1 MSFGGVAHAATV
13 TLGPGT
19 WVASTIG
26 LNEINQSETIIG
38 AGKGV
43 TILVGPINIGG
54 PINVGISDLTI
65 QDNDIGLGNDG
76 ASVTLTN
83 VDIRAVDAVQFDGGQ
98 LSISNAKLVGRGPGD
113 PCCPFGNGTG
123 VWDDNGGLGGGQ
135 LTLSQVSISGFSFGI
150 RPQSTNPESFSNVT
164 VGPGNTLADC
174 SQPVGANAVVSNSTD
189 TDGSCGFTAAVV
201 GNTPPGTNVQ
211 VSPVDATTGGQPV
224 TVSFANGT
232 TPGTTTVV
240 SSPTGPLPPTGF
252 SIASAYY
259 TVSTTAVFDTAVV
272 CITDP
277 SVWAGPPPP
286 PVSVLLH
293 YSNSLPPGVDVT
305 ASGYPIG
312 TTICSIPL
320 TSLSPFVIAVP
331 APVATAQTITF
342 GPLAPMT
349 LGDLPFSVSATATSG
364 LTVSFAASGA
374 CTVNGNLVTITGAGS
389 CTITASQAGNTN
401 YSPAASVSQTFTVV
415 VARPPFIIPAG
426 STASF
431 TNAQFSACNS
441 LSWGYQ
447 LNGDPNQIQ
456 ATKPAVCSTAAAGL
470 DVTIGPF
477 ATSRTLRVFLTD
489 NSCFITYYSDG
500 TPVDHVIV
508 SGSNP
513 YTLRFADAGYAPDGC
528 LVKTTTDTNFTGF
541 NFTVDLAIKQVTTLT
556 VNNSTGDFNDSA
568 TLSGTLQDSNGI
580 PIVGAT
586 VTFTVSGQ
594 SCSGVTGATG
604 SASCAITPNEA
615 AGSYTITGSYAGS
628 ASFLPASGTGTL
640 VVTLEETT
648 LMYTGPK
655 NIPNGSPTTL
665 SAVLLEDGVTPIAGR
680 TVTLTL
686 GSGATAQS
694 CTGVTDAAGVA
705 SCTIA
710 SVNQPGGPGT
720 ATASFAGDA
729 FYRPATDTKT
739 ILNFSFLA
747 TGSFVIGDNGTRSW
761 SVNTVTFW
769 GAQWAKD
776 NSLSGGSAP
785 HSFKGFAENPTPP
798 SCGTAWSADPG
809 NSTPPP
815 DGPLPAYM
823 AVIVTSS
830 AAQSGSTISG
840 NIVEIV
846 IVKTNPGYAPNPGHA
861 GTGTVVAVVVVC

>member
-1 MSFGGVAHAATV
+1 MSFGGVAHAATLILPAGTFDATALGV
-13 TLGPGT
+13 NDIFQNETISGAGPG
-19 WVASTIG
+19 A
-26 LNEINQSETIIG
+26 
-38 AGKGV
+38 
-43 TILVGPINIGG
+43 TILVGDINIAGLS
-54 PINVGISDLTI
+54 INVAISDLTI
-65 QDNDIGLGNDG
+65 QSNNFGVALDEG
-76 ASVTLTN
+76 SVTLNN
-83 VDIRAVDAVQFDGGQ
+83 VDIVMSGGPQEAVVLSSGQ
-98 LSISNAKLVGRGPGD
+98 ISISNSKLVGPGPGVNSRD
-113 PCCPFGNGTG
+113 TG
-123 VWDDNGGLGGGQ
+123 VLDDNGGLAPGQ
-135 LTLSQVSISGFSFGI
+135 LTLSQVSISGFRYGI
-150 RPQSTNPESFSNVT
+150 SPQSSNPNSPESFSNVT
-164 VGPGNTLADC
+164 VSGNFTNDC
-174 SQPVGANAVVSNSTD
+174 TQQVGANAVVSNSTD
-189 TDGSCGFTAAVV
+189 TDGSCGFGLAVV
-201 GNTPPGTNVQ
+201 GNTPPGPNVQ

-224 TVSFANGT
+224 TVTFANVT

-240 SSPTGPLPPTGF
+240 SSPAGPPPPTGF

-259 TVSTTAVFDTAVV
+259 TVSTTAVFTTAVV

-277 SVWAGPPPP
+277 SITAT
-286 PVSVLLH
+286 SVLLH
-293 YSNSLPPGVDVT
+293 YNPPPGGMDVT
-305 ASGYPIG
+305 APGYPIG

-331 APVATAQTITF
+331 VTATVPQTIIF

-349 LGDLPFSVSATATSG
+349 LGDPPFSVSATASSG

-374 CTVNGNLVTITGAGS
+374 CTVLGSQVTITGAGS
-389 CTITASQAGNTN
+389 CTITASQAGNATF
-401 YSPAASVSQTFTVV
+401 SAATPVSQTFTVV
-415 VARPPFIIPAG
+415 VARPPFIIPVG

-456 ATKPAVCSTAAAGL
+456 ATKLSGCSSPL
-470 DVTIGPF
+470 EPNVTIGPF

-489 NSCFITYYSDG
+489 NSCSITYYSDG

-513 YTLRFADAGYAPDGC
+513 YTLRFADAGFAPDGC

-568 TLSGTLQDSNGI
+568 TLSGTLRDSSGN

-594 SCSGVTGATG
+594 SCPGVTGATG
-604 SASCAITPNEA
+604 IASCAITPNEA

-648 LMYTGPK
+648 IMYTGPT

-665 SAVLLEDGVTPIAGR
+665 SAVLLEDGATPIAGR

-694 CTGVTDAAGVA
+694 CIGVTDATGVA

-761 SVNTVTFW
+761 SSNSVTFW

-798 SCGTAWSADPG
+798 SCGTAWTADPG

-830 AAQSGSTISG
+830 AGKSGSTISG
-840 NIVEIV
+840 NTVQIV
-846 IVKTNPGYAPNPGHA
+846 IVKTNPGYAPDPGHA
-861 GTGTVVAVVVVC
+861 GTGTVVAVVC